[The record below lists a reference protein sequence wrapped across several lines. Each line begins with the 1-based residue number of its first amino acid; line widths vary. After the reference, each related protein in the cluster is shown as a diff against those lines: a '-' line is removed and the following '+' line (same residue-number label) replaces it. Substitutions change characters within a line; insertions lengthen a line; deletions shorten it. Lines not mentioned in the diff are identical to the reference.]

1 MKKLVELNLVPLL
14 NKMKNILSLWSSRNL
29 TLMGK
34 ITIVKS
40 LIIPRMIYKASILPL
55 IIPKTLI
62 TKINKLLFK
71 FIWGS
76 NWERV
81 SRNILCNNIES
92 GGAKMLHL
100 ESYLTALH
108 VKSSALLFDETY
120 CSQWKFIEN
129 LFFDRNL
136 LSAILLSNIKISSKT
151 IQRLLPL
158 RSLIVSF
165 TVLLKFCNNP
175 VNNASDTFLWLNK
188 SLKYKGRPLY
198 IKEFSDAGI
207 VDAQQIVD
215 INGNFKSY
223 HEIATEYNLI
233 PNNRSFIEYIKFISV
248 VPHRWQLNSVFDNQR
263 NEFIENVLQNLQTYG
278 KSTKSFYDYLFSK
291 IESLP
296 RKQQTR
302 WNEELNLS
310 ISTDDWSTI
319 YKCNYDVTPETKLRS
334 FQIKLNLRA
343 VVTNIVLH
351 GLEITTTDK
360 CTFCDAEK
368 ETLLH
373 LFCTCVKVASFWE
386 NVSSWIE
393 SKLKYKLV
401 LKPCNMLFGVDCNH
415 KLYTIINC
423 LLLHARFL
431 IFRCKTAKNI
441 PNLSK
446 YFLVVQ
452 NAKTLEKRIAQKYNR
467 LDAYRK
473 KWSMIL

>member
-1 MKKLVELNLVPLL
+1 MAKCQAFHIGSNRNCVDKPFIDKGLKWPTETFKDLGVLVPVKKCYDNAKKLVELNLVPLL

-81 SRNILCNNIES
+81 SRNVLCNNIEF

-100 ESYLTALH
+100 ESYPTALH
-108 VKSSALLFDETY
+108 VKSLSLLFDETY

-158 RSLIVSF
+158 RSLIESF
-165 TVLLKFCNNP
+165 SVLLKFCNNP

-215 INGNFKSY
+215 INGNFKPY
-223 HEIATEYNLI
+223 DEIATEYNLI
-233 PNNRSFIEYIKFISV
+233 PNNRSFIEYIKLISV
-248 VPHRWQLNSVFDNQR
+248 VPHRWQLNSVFDN
-263 NEFIENVLQNLQTYG
+263 
-278 KSTKSFYDYLFSK
+278 
-291 IESLP
+291 
-296 RKQQTR
+296 
-302 WNEELNLS
+302 
-310 ISTDDWSTI
+310 
-319 YKCNYDVTPETKLRS
+319 
-334 FQIKLNLRA
+334 
-343 VVTNIVLH
+343 
-351 GLEITTTDK
+351 
-360 CTFCDAEK
+360 
-368 ETLLH
+368 LLH

-393 SKLKYKLV
+393 SKLKYRLV
-401 LKPCNMLFGVDCNH
+401 LKPFYMLFGVECNH
-415 KLYTIINC
+415 KFYTIINC

-452 NAKTLEKRIAQKYNR
+452 NAKTVEKRIAQKYNR